1 VSEAAGFDN
10 SFGWYNAVTGAGGI
24 LFADVESEGSHA
36 PLVAGVSSAT
46 FTVNTA
52 DLGNIQFFLISDGDD
67 RNSAASL
74 SGSVKVIQLTN
85 GTWAVARADASG
97 NLMLDH
103 SQPIVLSGSGVNA
116 LFTET
121 AKNAGGVD
129 YASSVVG
136 SVQTVA
142 TLAGD
147 TADGATG
154 LIAWEDTAATR
165 NANGTYTR
173 PGDGDYNDAV
183 FRIAIKPTAN
193 ADTATVGED
202 AGASVIDVLA
212 NDTDNAP
219 GAILKVTSVNT
230 AGPPACRWPPTD

>member
-1 VSEAAGFDN
+1 MIPRGVNQMPAATTTLQVTFVSESASFDN
-10 SFGWYNAVTGAGGI
+10 TYGWYNAVTGAGGI

-46 FTVNTA
+46 FTVNTT
-52 DLGNIQFFLISDGDD
+52 DLGSIQFFLISDGYD
-67 RNSAASL
+67 RNSASSL
-74 SGSVKVIQLTN
+74 SGPVKVIQLAN
-85 GTWAVARADASG
+85 GSWAVARADANG
-97 NLMLDH
+97 NLVLDH
-103 SQPIVLSGSGVNA
+103 GQPIVLSGSGVNA

-136 SVQTVA
+136 TVQTVA
-142 TLAGD
+142 ALGGD

-154 LIAWEDTAATR
+154 LVAWEDTAATR

-183 FRIAIKPTAN
+183 FRITIKPTAN
-193 ADTATVGED
+193 ADT
-202 AGASVIDVLA
+202 
-212 NDTDNAP
+212 
-219 GAILKVTSVNT
+219 
-230 AGPPACRWPPTD
+230 